1 MRCIGCQ
8 WGVVIA
14 CKHQHV
20 TLRNMVNA
28 VTDGFKYLKSV
39 LEKGV
44 TVFQRTP
51 GMLINTND
59 IVDPG

>member
-1 MRCIGCQ
+1 M
-8 WGVVIA
+8 
-14 CKHQHV
+14 
-20 TLRNMVNA
+20 
-28 VTDGFKYLKSV
+28 TDGFKYLKSV